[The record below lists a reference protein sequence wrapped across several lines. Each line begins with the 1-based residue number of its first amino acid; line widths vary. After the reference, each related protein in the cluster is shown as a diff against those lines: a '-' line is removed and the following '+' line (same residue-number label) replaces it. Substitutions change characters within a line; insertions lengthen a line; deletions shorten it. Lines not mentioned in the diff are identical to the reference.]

1 MDARVLAF
9 DVGGTSTKIG
19 LLAPDGSISHFR
31 RISTDASGHDPMPF
45 VSRLLAE
52 LDALLTA
59 TSPFQLLG
67 IGGSLHGEIDQ
78 ARRGSVIAGNTP
90 ALRGFDMRG
99 ALEARFDL
107 PVTLHNDLTAH
118 GLGEFYFGVGRGVK
132 RFMCVAVGT
141 GLGAVVLVDGA
152 PLITQGGNSGN
163 TGLIIL
169 DPDGPLDSNG
179 IRGSA
184 EALCGV
190 PGIERLAAAHYGTP
204 TPAHEVIARARDG
217 GDPVAA
223 AIMTQIG
230 GWLGQMIASL
240 SVIYYPH
247 RVALTGGT
255 SAAGAVLLEAC
266 RAGFD
271 RLVGA
276 FFRDL
281 AQNTAGQFQDV
292 EIVLGEGGAETA
304 LKGAAVELFQGHGL
318 L

>member
-9 DVGGTSTKIG
+9 DVGGTNTKIG
-19 LLAPDGSISHFR
+19 LIALDGSISHFR
-31 RISTDASGHDPMPF
+31 RIPTEASGHDPMPF
-45 VSRLLAE
+45 VRRLIEE
-52 LDALLTA
+52 LDALLTEA
-59 TSPFQLLG
+59 SPFHVLG
-67 IGGSLHGEIDQ
+67 IGGSMHGEMDE
-78 ARRGSVIAGNTP
+78 ARRGPVIAGNTP

-99 ALEARFDL
+99 ALEDRFKL

-118 GLGEFYFGVGRGVK
+118 GLGEYHFGVGRGVR
-132 RFMCVAVGT
+132 RFMCVAAGT
-141 GLGAVVLVDGA
+141 GLGAVLLVDGA
-152 PLITQGGNSGN
+152 PFITQGGNSGN

-190 PGIERLAAAHYGTP
+190 PGIERLAAEHYGHSLT
-204 TPAHEVIARARDG
+204 AHDVIARARDG
-217 GDPVAA
+217 DDPIAT
-223 AIMTQIG
+223 AIITQIG
-230 GWLGQMIASL
+230 AWLGQMIASL

-255 SAAGAVLLEAC
+255 SAAGSTLLEAC
-266 RAGFD
+266 RAEFE
-271 RLVGA
+271 RLVGV

-304 LKGAAVELFQGHGL
+304 LKGAAVELFQRHRL
-318 L
+318 